1 MTTCG
6 VKRAVATCSIGEDCN
21 RECQI
26 ANRIPTQKACKKLGM
41 SGWHNFRELY
51 DNRIILRR
59 LRRNDAGD
67 KKTLWIQKNR
77 HEKKDKEC
85 IDYCPEGGV

>member
-1 MTTCG
+1 
-6 VKRAVATCSIGEDCN
+6 
-21 RECQI
+21 
-26 ANRIPTQKACKKLGM
+26 M

-67 KKTLWIQKNR
+67 KKTLWIQNH
-77 HEKKDKEC
+77 HEKKGKKC
-85 IDYCPEGGV
+85 IDYCPEGAYDMGSLGYFVGKSDHLDPLNQCLEQVLGCY

>member
-1 MTTCG
+1 
-6 VKRAVATCSIGEDCN
+6 
-21 RECQI
+21 
-26 ANRIPTQKACKKLGM
+26 M